1 VGATLKDVALKAG
14 VSVKTVSNVVN
25 GYVHVTEDMRA
36 RVLAALKE
44 LNYQPNLSARY
55 LRTKHVGVLAFVIPD
70 LSNAYFSDIGNS
82 IIDAAASQSYTV
94 LIDHS
99 HGERSKELLV
109 VNGLRP
115 HLIDGIILHPI
126 ALQAEDLRERTAEIP
141 LVLLGEHFFVDVP
154 YDHISIDN
162 IAAARLA
169 TTHLLAMGK
178 RRIAAIGAP
187 EGGLQHIQ
195 HSQPSTGVPSSRE
208 TALTPSDEVGDGYSK
223 RAGSF
228 ETARQRL
235 EGYVQALT
243 EAGLPLDPQLVV
255 FPGPS
260 DETCDRYYHREGG
273 AEAMRQLLTLKEPP
287 DAVFCFND
295 LMALGAI
302 RALHQAGLRI
312 PDDVAVIGYDDI
324 EEGRYATP
332 SLTTIAPD
340 KKQLGELAVS
350 FLIGR
355 INKTRT
361 ALPETV
367 EVPFQLIV
375 RESTQG
381 RK

>member
-1 VGATLKDVALKAG
+1 MGATLKDVALKAG

-36 RVLAALKE
+36 RVLSALKE

-55 LRTKHVGVLAFVIPD
+55 LRTKHMGVLTFVIPD
-70 LSNAYFSDIGNS
+70 LSNAYFSDIGNA
-82 IIDAAASQSYTV
+82 IIDAAAAQSYTV

-99 HGERSKELLV
+99 HGERSQELLV

-141 LVLLGEHFFVDVP
+141 LVLLGEQFLDVP

-169 TTHLLAMGK
+169 TNHLLTIGK

-187 EGGLQHIQ
+187 EGGLQHQ
-195 HSQPSTGVPSSRE
+195 RPSTGVSS
-208 TALTPSDEVGDGYSK
+208 SSGNGYYQ

-228 ETARQRL
+228 EPARQRM
-235 EGYVQALT
+235 EGYVQALK
-243 EAGLPLDPQLVV
+243 EAELPLDPQLIV

-260 DETCDRYYHREGG
+260 DETGDRYYHREGG
-273 AEAMRQLLTLKEPP
+273 AEAMRKLLTLKEPP

-295 LMALGAI
+295 LMALGVI
-302 RALHQAGLRI
+302 RALHQAGLHI
-312 PDDVAVIGYDDI
+312 PEDVAVIGYDDI

-361 ALPETV
+361 VPPETV
-367 EVPFQLIV
+367 EVPFRLIV

>member
-25 GYVHVTEDMRA
+25 GYIHVTEEMRE
-36 RVLAALKE
+36 RVHSALKE
-44 LNYQPNLSARY
+44 LNYQPNLPARY

-70 LSNAYFSDIGNS
+70 LSNAYFSDIGNAV
-82 IIDAAASQSYTV
+82 IDAAASQSYTV
-94 LIDHS
+94 LIDHC

-126 ALQAEDLRERTAEIP
+126 ALQAEDLRERTAKIP
-141 LVLLGEHFFVDVP
+141 LVLLGEHSLDVP
-154 YDHISIDN
+154 YDHITIDN

-169 TTHLLAMGK
+169 TAHLLAIGK

-187 EGGLQHIQ
+187 EGGLQH
-195 HSQPSTGVPSSRE
+195 SQPSTNV
-208 TALTPSDEVGDGYSK
+208 L
-223 RAGSF
+223 GSV
-228 ETARQRL
+228 ETARLRL
-235 EGYVQALT
+235 EGYVQALA
-243 EAGLPLDPQLVV
+243 EAGMPLDPQLVV
-255 FPGPS
+255 YPGPTN
-260 DETCDRYYHREGG
+260 ETCDLFYKREGG
-273 AEAMRQLLTLKEPP
+273 AEAMRQLLKLKEPP

-295 LMALGAI
+295 LMALGVI
-302 RALHQAGLRI
+302 RTLHQAGLRI
-312 PDDVAVIGYDDI
+312 PEDVAVIGYDDI

-332 SLTTIAPD
+332 SLTTSAPD
-340 KKQLGELAVS
+340 KKQLGVLAAS

-355 INKTRT
+355 INETRT
-361 ALPETV
+361 GPPETI

-381 RK
+381 RR